1 MILSLTLLL
10 ATAAPALAG
19 DVHIVDSSGAGDYP
33 TIQQALNNAAD
44 EDLILVRPGSYPSFV
59 VDDLDIS
66 IIADGGTVSTG
77 TVRVRDLSAGKTL
90 VIDGLNAVGA
100 SSTSP
105 SASRGAWFINC
116 SGSIRV
122 QHSSLQ
128 AGDSNNTSGESGWA
142 GAHVESCLDVSF
154 TECTLKGSVDSGA
167 YGDNTSTH
175 FAGGDGL
182 HIVQSLVSVFA
193 SEVIASDGH
202 HSTLYDG
209 GCGGD
214 GAHLSSGSQLIAH
227 SSDFRGGD
235 GGGTSFDFGWGGD
248 GGDGVRSIGASTA
261 ALIGCNLFAGQGAWG
276 SGGCVWCGGGEDGSP
291 SSGSSITSSP
301 GDPRELCLLGQT
313 GALREG
319 ASVTIN
325 LNGYLGSRAT
335 MLYSRGSDRRIFSTP
350 ERLFLLASPL
360 IRLLPAPAPRPIP
373 LDLPARNHLG
383 TWSTSS
389 LGVTFRAGSL
399 MPGVEG
405 ERILTQALHRP
416 TTGAWNLGA
425 PTALFVVSSSL

>member
-1 MILSLTLLL
+1 MSLSLALLL
-10 ATAAPALAG
+10 ATATPTLAG

-122 QHSSLQ
+122 QHSSLE

-167 YGDNTSTH
+167 YGDNSNTL

-214 GAHLSSGSQLIAH
+214 GVHLSSGSQLIAH

-248 GGDGVRSIGASTA
+248 GGDGVRSIGSSTA
-261 ALIGCNLFAGQGAWG
+261 ALIGCTLFAGQGAWG

-291 SSGSSITSSP
+291 SSGSSITSSL

-319 ASVTIN
+319 ASVTVN

-335 MLYSRGSDRRIFSTP
+335 MLYSRGSDRRTLSTP
-350 ERLFLLASPL
+350 QRLLLLAFPL
-360 IRLLPAPAPRPIP
+360 IRLLPAPAPRPIS
-373 LDLPARNHLG
+373 LDLPAENHLG

-389 LGVTFRAGSL
+389 LSVTFKAGSL
-399 MPGVEG
+399 GPGVEG

-416 TTGAWNLGA
+416 TSGPWNLGA

>member
-1 MILSLTLLL
+1 MSLSLALLL
-10 ATAAPALAG
+10 ATPTPILAG
-19 DVHIVDSSGAGDYP
+19 DVHIVDSGGAGDYP
-33 TIQQALNNAAD
+33 TIQQALNNAAN

-77 TVRVRDLSAGKTL
+77 TVRARNLSAGKTL
-90 VIDGLNAVGA
+90 VIDGLNAMGA

-128 AGDSNNTSGESGWA
+128 AGNSNNTSGESGWA

-227 SSDFRGGD
+227 SSEFRGGD

-360 IRLLPAPAPRPIP
+360 IRLLPAPGATAWCES
-373 LDLPARNHLG
+373 LPHARAQSRASRSQRSKGLKGEH
-383 TWSTSS
+383 TASS
-389 LGVTFRAGSL
+389 QAGGS
-399 MPGVEG
+399 
-405 ERILTQALHRP
+405 
-416 TTGAWNLGA
+416 
-425 PTALFVVSSSL
+425 